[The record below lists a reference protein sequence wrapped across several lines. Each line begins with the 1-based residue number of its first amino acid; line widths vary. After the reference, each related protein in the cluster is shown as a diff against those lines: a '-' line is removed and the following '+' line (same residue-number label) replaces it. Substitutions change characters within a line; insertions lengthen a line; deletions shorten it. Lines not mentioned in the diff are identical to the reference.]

1 MPRLYMRKE
10 TEVGKRPPSRASGPG
25 ARRARARCT
34 RRPTR
39 TPVSIVHPRVPA
51 HTPPDAVHSTRL
63 PHPSP
68 SRPMESPTSPSATAG
83 GTSPRPWSNRG
94 GEAGRDA
101 AGTSDIDARRVS
113 SRLITDGGAL
123 DAWCAPITRVG
134 SSSKLL
140 HRESVTRT
148 RELHVP
154 PPLLLRTYAGYR
166 PSPRRA
172 RRRGDTHRPRVAPPR
187 PARTLPRT
195 AKPGSSV
202 VPRAPSVD
210 DVTSLRRAERR
221 GDDLGRRGADT
232 RSARVD
238 RERWWR

>member
-1 MPRLYMRKE
+1 MPRRLYMRKE

-51 HTPPDAVHSTRL
+51 HTPPDAVHSTHT
-63 PHPSP
+63 PHPSS

-83 GTSPRPWSNRG
+83 GTSPRLWSNRG

-101 AGTSDIDARRVS
+101 DGTSDIDARRVS

-123 DAWCAPITRVG
+123 DAWCAPNTRVG

-140 HRESVTRT
+140 QRDSVTRT
-148 RELHVP
+148 RESHVP
-154 PPLLLRTYAGYR
+154 PPLLR
-166 PSPRRA
+166 PHVRRLSPVSAPRATPRRRASPARGAATSRAHATAHCETWLERGPACSIRRRCYVTPA
-172 RRRGDTHRPRVAPPR
+172 RRT
-187 PARTLPRT
+187 T
-195 AKPGSSV
+195 
-202 VPRAPSVD
+202 
-210 DVTSLRRAERR
+210 RR
-221 GDDLGRRGADT
+221 
-232 RSARVD
+232 
-238 RERWWR
+238 

>member
-10 TEVGKRPPSRASGPG
+10 TEVVKRLLRRASGPG

-34 RRPTR
+34 RRPAR
-39 TPVSIVHPRVPA
+39 TTVSIVHPRVPV

-101 AGTSDIDARRVS
+101 AGTSDVDARRVS
-113 SRLITDGGAL
+113 SRLITDGGAF

-134 SSSKLL
+134 SSSKLR
-140 HRESVTRT
+140 HRDSVTRT
-148 RELHVP
+148 RELTRPSSP
-154 PPLLLRTYAGYR
+154 PPPHVRRLSPVSAPRAT
-166 PSPRRA
+166 PRRRASPARGAATSRAHATAHCETWLERGPACSIRRRCYVTPA
-172 RRRGDTHRPRVAPPR
+172 RRT
-187 PARTLPRT
+187 
-195 AKPGSSV
+195 
-202 VPRAPSVD
+202 
-210 DVTSLRRAERR
+210 
-221 GDDLGRRGADT
+221 T
-232 RSARVD
+232 RQ
-238 RERWWR
+238 

>member
-1 MPRLYMRKE
+1 MPRLYARKE

-51 HTPPDAVHSTRL
+51 HTPPDAVHSTHT

-140 HRESVTRT
+140 HRDSVTRT
-148 RELHVP
+148 RESHVP
-154 PPLLLRTYAGYR
+154 PPLLR
-166 PSPRRA
+166 PHVRRLSPVSAPRATPRRRASPARGAATSRAHATAHCETWLERGPACSIRRRCYVTPA
-172 RRRGDTHRPRVAPPR
+172 RRT
-187 PARTLPRT
+187 T
-195 AKPGSSV
+195 
-202 VPRAPSVD
+202 
-210 DVTSLRRAERR
+210 RR
-221 GDDLGRRGADT
+221 
-232 RSARVD
+232 
-238 RERWWR
+238 

>member
-1 MPRLYMRKE
+1 MRWGC
-10 TEVGKRPPSRASGPG
+10 VLLRRASGPG

-51 HTPPDAVHSTRL
+51 HTPPDAVHSTHT
-63 PHPSP
+63 PHPSS

-134 SSSKLL
+134 SSSKLR
-140 HRESVTRT
+140 HCDSVTRT
-148 RELHVP
+148 REL
-154 PPLLLRTYAGYR
+154 TR
-166 PSPRRA
+166 PSSPPSPHVRRLSPVSAPRATLRRRA
-172 RRRGDTHRPRVAPPR
+172 SPARGAATSRAHATAHCETWLERGPACSIRRRCYVT
-187 PARTLPRT
+187 PARRT
-195 AKPGSSV
+195 
-202 VPRAPSVD
+202 
-210 DVTSLRRAERR
+210 
-221 GDDLGRRGADT
+221 T
-232 RSARVD
+232 RQ
-238 RERWWR
+238 

>member
-140 HRESVTRT
+140 QRESVTRT
-148 RELHVP
+148 REL
-154 PPLLLRTYAGYR
+154 TR
-166 PSPRRA
+166 PSSPPSPHVRRLSPVSAPRATPRRRASPARGAATSRAHATAHCETWLERGPACSIRRRCYVTPA
-172 RRRGDTHRPRVAPPR
+172 RRT
-187 PARTLPRT
+187 T
-195 AKPGSSV
+195 
-202 VPRAPSVD
+202 
-210 DVTSLRRAERR
+210 RR
-221 GDDLGRRGADT
+221 
-232 RSARVD
+232 
-238 RERWWR
+238 

>member
-51 HTPPDAVHSTRL
+51 HTPPDAVHSTHT
-63 PHPSP
+63 PHPSS

-140 HRESVTRT
+140 QRESVTRT
-148 RELHVP
+148 REL
-154 PPLLLRTYAGYR
+154 TR
-166 PSPRRA
+166 PSSPPSPHVRRLSPVSAPRATPRRRASPARGAATSRAHATAHCETWLERGPACSIRRRCYVTPA
-172 RRRGDTHRPRVAPPR
+172 RRT
-187 PARTLPRT
+187 T
-195 AKPGSSV
+195 
-202 VPRAPSVD
+202 
-210 DVTSLRRAERR
+210 RR
-221 GDDLGRRGADT
+221 
-232 RSARVD
+232 
-238 RERWWR
+238 

>member
-10 TEVGKRPPSRASGPG
+10 TEVVKRLLRRASGPG

-34 RRPTR
+34 RRPAR

-51 HTPPDAVHSTRL
+51 HTPPDAVPRTRL

-83 GTSPRPWSNRG
+83 GTSPRLWSNRG

-134 SSSKLL
+134 SSSKLR
-140 HRESVTRT
+140 HCDSVTRT
-148 RELHVP
+148 RESHVP
-154 PPLLLRTYAGYR
+154 PPLLR
-166 PSPRRA
+166 PHVRRLSPVSAPRATPRRRASPARGAATSRAHATAHCETWLERGPACSIRRRCYVTPA
-172 RRRGDTHRPRVAPPR
+172 RRT
-187 PARTLPRT
+187 T
-195 AKPGSSV
+195 
-202 VPRAPSVD
+202 
-210 DVTSLRRAERR
+210 RR
-221 GDDLGRRGADT
+221 
-232 RSARVD
+232 
-238 RERWWR
+238 

>member
-1 MPRLYMRKE
+1 MPRRLYMRKE

-51 HTPPDAVHSTRL
+51 HTPPDAVHSTHT
-63 PHPSP
+63 PHPSS

-123 DAWCAPITRVG
+123 DAWCAPNTRVG

-140 HRESVTRT
+140 QRESVTRT
-148 RELHVP
+148 REL
-154 PPLLLRTYAGYR
+154 TR
-166 PSPRRA
+166 PSSPPSPHVRRLSPVSAPRATPRRRASPARGAATSRAHATAHCETWLERGPACSIRRRCYVTPA
-172 RRRGDTHRPRVAPPR
+172 RRT
-187 PARTLPRT
+187 T
-195 AKPGSSV
+195 
-202 VPRAPSVD
+202 
-210 DVTSLRRAERR
+210 RR
-221 GDDLGRRGADT
+221 
-232 RSARVD
+232 
-238 RERWWR
+238 

>member
-1 MPRLYMRKE
+1 MRKE
-10 TEVGKRPPSRASGPG
+10 TEVGKRRPSRASGPG

-51 HTPPDAVHSTRL
+51 HTPPDAVHSTHT

-140 HRESVTRT
+140 QRDSVTRT
-148 RELHVP
+148 REL
-154 PPLLLRTYAGYR
+154 TR
-166 PSPRRA
+166 PSSPPSPHVRRLSPVSAPRATPRRRASPARGAATSRAHATAHCETWLERGPACSIRRRCYVTPA
-172 RRRGDTHRPRVAPPR
+172 RRT
-187 PARTLPRT
+187 T
-195 AKPGSSV
+195 
-202 VPRAPSVD
+202 
-210 DVTSLRRAERR
+210 RR
-221 GDDLGRRGADT
+221 
-232 RSARVD
+232 
-238 RERWWR
+238 

>member
-34 RRPTR
+34 RRPAR

-51 HTPPDAVHSTRL
+51 HTPPDAVPRTRL

-83 GTSPRPWSNRG
+83 GTSPRLWSNRG
-94 GEAGRDA
+94 GEAGRDG
-101 AGTSDIDARRVS
+101 AGTSDVDARRVS

-134 SSSKLL
+134 SSSKLR
-140 HRESVTRT
+140 HRDSVTRT
-148 RELHVP
+148 REL
-154 PPLLLRTYAGYR
+154 TR
-166 PSPRRA
+166 PSSPPSPHVRRLSPVSAPRVTPRRHASPARGAATSRTHATAHCETWLERGPACSIRRRCYVTPA
-172 RRRGDTHRPRVAPPR
+172 RRT
-187 PARTLPRT
+187 T
-195 AKPGSSV
+195 
-202 VPRAPSVD
+202 
-210 DVTSLRRAERR
+210 RR
-221 GDDLGRRGADT
+221 
-232 RSARVD
+232 
-238 RERWWR
+238 

>member
-10 TEVGKRPPSRASGPG
+10 TEVVKRLLRRASGPG

-34 RRPTR
+34 RRPAR

-51 HTPPDAVHSTRL
+51 HTPPDAVPRTRL

-134 SSSKLL
+134 SSSKLR
-140 HRESVTRT
+140 HRDSVTRT
-148 RELHVP
+148 REL
-154 PPLLLRTYAGYR
+154 TR
-166 PSPRRA
+166 PSSPPSPHVRRLSPVSAPRVTPRRHASPARGAATSRAHATAHCETWLERGPACSIRRRCYVTPA
-172 RRRGDTHRPRVAPPR
+172 RRT
-187 PARTLPRT
+187 T
-195 AKPGSSV
+195 
-202 VPRAPSVD
+202 
-210 DVTSLRRAERR
+210 RR
-221 GDDLGRRGADT
+221 
-232 RSARVD
+232 
-238 RERWWR
+238 